1 MPSTAHPPLEDA
13 LAEQRAAAQQQMPAD
28 TMATLQAATEDLE
41 ARGLTEQAVQGG
53 ETAPD
58 FVLPNAV
65 GEDVRLSDR
74 LATGPVVLSFYRGG
88 WCPYCNLELQALQ
101 AALPEI
107 KQAGGQLLA
116 VSPQTPDASL
126 STKEK
131 GNLDFEV
138 LSDAGNEVASGYGL
152 VFTLPEA
159 VQEAYDNFGVDLAA
173 ANADDSSRLPMPA
186 TYVIDAD
193 RVVRYAF
200 VKADYAQRAS
210 PAKVVETL
218 HSL

>member
-1 MPSTAHPPLEDA
+1 MPD
-13 LAEQRAAAQQQMPAD
+13 D

-41 ARGLTEQAVQGG
+41 AQGLADQAVQAG

-65 GEDVRLSDR
+65 GEGVRLSVR
-74 LATGPVVLSFYRGG
+74 LAAGPVVLSFYRGG

-101 AALPEI
+101 SALPEI
-107 KQAGGQLLA
+107 EHAGGQLLA
-116 VSPQTPDASL
+116 VSPQAPDASL

-131 GNLDFEV
+131 VDLDFEV
-138 LSDAGNEVASGYGL
+138 LSDAGNAVASDYGL

-159 VQEAYDNFGVDLAA
+159 VQEAYDGFGIDLEAT
-173 ANADDSSRLPMPA
+173 NGDDSSRLPMPA

-200 VKADYAQRAS
+200 VKADYTQRAS
-210 PAKVVETL
+210 PAAVVETL
-218 HSL
+218 HSP